1 MIRQIESEAK
11 QMDEEGRSIVVVD
24 APTNVGLSPP
34 GPGREPGVCALAS
47 ALRVNGIVSRLGA
60 ADGGAVKSPQYK
72 PEIDP
77 STGVLGG
84 EALRSFSLDLAELV
98 GAVVQDGKFP
108 FVLGGDC
115 SILIGNMMALRRR
128 GRFGLVFIDGHLDFR
143 HPGNSELIGAAAGA
157 DLALV
162 SGRGPDRLANID
174 GLGPLVR
181 DDDIVA
187 LGEREDYP
195 EWRDI
200 HDTDITV
207 WDLWKMRSL
216 GVNRVALKT
225 LEKMESSG
233 VEGFWVHL
241 DADVLDDAIMPAVD
255 SRQPDGLSYTELIEL
270 LRPLLGSP
278 LAAGMQ
284 VTIFDPELDRDGKIA
299 AKFTD
304 ALIEAFSS
312 ARRGVQDT
320 RNTTTCAPSLED
332 VKRPRQ

>member
-1 MIRQIESEAK
+1 MAK
-11 QMDEEGRSIVVVD
+11 EGRNILVVD
-24 APTNVGLSPP
+24 APTNLGLSPP
-34 GPGREPGVCALAS
+34 GPGKEPGVYGLAS
-47 ALRVNGIVSRLGA
+47 ALRANGIVSRLGA
-60 ADGGAVKSPQYK
+60 TGGGVVTSPPYTPQ
-72 PEIDP
+72 IDP

-84 EALRSFSLDLAELV
+84 TALRSFSLDLAERV
-98 GAVVQDGKFP
+98 GAVLQEGKFP

-115 SILIGNMMALRRR
+115 SILLGNMLALRRR

-143 HPGNSELIGAAAGA
+143 HPGNSELVGAAAGA

-162 SGRGPDRLANID
+162 SGRGPDRLTNID

-181 DDDIVA
+181 DDDIVT

-225 LEKMESSG
+225 LEKMEASG

-241 DADVLDDAIMPAVD
+241 DADVLDDAVMPAVD
-255 SRQPDGLSYTELIEL
+255 SRQPDGLSCAELIEIL
-270 LRPLLGSP
+270 KPLLGSP

-284 VTIFDPELDRDGKIA
+284 VTIFDPELDKDGKIA
-299 AKFTD
+299 AEFTD

-312 ARRGVQDT
+312 T
-320 RNTTTCAPSLED
+320 R
-332 VKRPRQ
+332 

>member
-1 MIRQIESEAK
+1 
-11 QMDEEGRSIVVVD
+11 MDEEGRSIVVVD